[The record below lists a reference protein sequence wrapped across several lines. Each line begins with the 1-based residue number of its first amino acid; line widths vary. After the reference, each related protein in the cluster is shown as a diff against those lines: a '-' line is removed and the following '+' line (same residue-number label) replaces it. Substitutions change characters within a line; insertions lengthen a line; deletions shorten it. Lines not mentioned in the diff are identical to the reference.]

1 MLAGLIASGACA
13 LKLEGERTMSAYP
26 ESNDGKI
33 FPPTTPRSSNIG
45 QPGYD
50 SNEHWQH
57 FLDKY
62 RAKILQFG
70 RRHYAHRLDMVED
83 VFEDMVAKILTN
95 PSVTSREPSVRFRT
109 VLVRLYRNTFADAVR
124 NLKEN
129 SHDNYLANTLP
140 FRSTVTTQECDRR
153 RLQLLAIDLIQRDL
167 MRPDYENGRFAK
179 EFRPSDLTTWR
190 YLQEEDT
197 TYVTVAS
204 QMKLSLWKVFA
215 ANRRVQQRIRLDA
228 EALLTSLGLL

>member
-1 MLAGLIASGACA
+1 MKSS
-13 LKLEGERTMSAYP
+13 R
-26 ESNDGKI
+26 ESNDGRF

-95 PSVTSREPSVRFRT
+95 PNVTSREPSVRFRS
-109 VLVRLYRNTFADAVR
+109 VLIRLYRNAFADAVR

-129 SHDNYLANTLP
+129 SHDNYMKNTAP
-140 FRSTVTTQECDRR
+140 FSPNFATQDCDRH
-153 RLQLLAIDLIQRDL
+153 RLRLLTVDVIRRDL
-167 MRPDYENGRFAK
+167 LRDDYENGRFAK
-179 EFRPSDLTTWR
+179 EYRPSDLMIWR
-190 YLQEEDT
+190 NLQQEDT

-204 QMKLSLWKVFA
+204 QMKISLWKVFA
-215 ANRRVQQRIRLDA
+215 ANRRVEQRIRLDA
-228 EALLTSLGLL
+228 EALLTSLGLI